1 LGNVV
6 AAVDV
11 VIATA
16 AIPGKKSPLL
26 VTADAVRRMAPGS
39 VIVDLAAERGGNC
52 ELTKADETVIVPTP
66 AGGGVTILGPTNLS
80 SEIPNHA
87 SQMFAKNVVTLLQ
100 LLTKNGA
107 VDINLADE
115 VIRDTLAAKD
125 GQVQNPRLRELLG
138 LGPLALPPGQPAVEH
153 LAG

>member
-1 LGNVV
+1 
-6 AAVDV
+6 
-11 VIATA
+11 
-16 AIPGKKSPLL
+16 
-26 VTADAVRRMAPGS
+26 
-39 VIVDLAAERGGNC
+39 
-52 ELTKADETVIVPTP
+52 
-66 AGGGVTILGPTNLS
+66 
-80 SEIPNHA
+80 
-87 SQMFAKNVVTLLQ
+87 VTLLQ